1 MKDANLKSFIQYD
14 SVCMIF
20 SKRKTIMTENR
31 SMVACGYESR
41 EAMLTKGQH
50 EGDLNDSTILYIDC
64 EGSCMNLYMC

>member
-1 MKDANLKSFIQYD
+1 
-14 SVCMIF
+14 
-20 SKRKTIMTENR
+20 MTENR

-64 EGSCMNLYMC
+64 DGSCMNLYMC